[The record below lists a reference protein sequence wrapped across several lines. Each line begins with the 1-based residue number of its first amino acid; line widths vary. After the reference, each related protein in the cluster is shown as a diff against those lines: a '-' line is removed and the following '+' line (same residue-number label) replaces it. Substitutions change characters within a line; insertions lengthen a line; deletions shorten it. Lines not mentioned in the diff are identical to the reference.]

1 MTRPDRF
8 TNLPIRRPGQNIRE
22 LAQKRRRRAIVS
34 FGSASGIIACLPI
47 AAFTESIIAKIYANL
62 KPPAD
67 SPISFPP
74 VFYAIFAAIALIT
87 AINGLSMWKKAN
99 RATQGAKGEEAT
111 GKRLIELQREGWG
124 IEYGMRLGG
133 GLGDADIVCVSPQGK
148 AFVIDVK
155 SHRGQVVTDGKN
167 LYRRTRR
174 NKYPFEK
181 NFLGQSMKQAFQV
194 KQQKGLN
201 FVTPIVAFSDA
212 RVSVPSGKVAGV
224 YVIGGKRLVGLLR
237 GLG

>member
-1 MTRPDRF
+1 LKPT
-8 TNLPIRRPGQNIRE
+8 RRPGQNIRE
-22 LAQKRRRRAIVS
+22 LAKKRRKRALAY
-34 FGSASGIIACLPI
+34 FASAAGIIACLPI
-47 AAFTESIIAKIYANL
+47 AAITESVVAKIYANL

-74 VFYAIFAAIALIT
+74 VFYAIFAAVALII
-87 AINGLSMWKKAN
+87 AINGLSLWKKAN
-99 RATQGAKGEEAT
+99 RAAQGAKGEEAT
-111 GKRLIELQREGWG
+111 GKQLTELKREGWD
-124 IEYGMRLGG
+124 IEYGMRLGS

-155 SHRGQVVTDGKN
+155 SHRGQVVTDGKA

-181 NFLGQSMKQAFQV
+181 NFLRQSMKQALQV

-201 FVTPIVAFSDA
+201 FVTPIVAFSAA

-224 YVIGGKRLVGLLR
+224 YVVGGKRLVGLLR

>member
-1 MTRPDRF
+1 MKPDRF
-8 TNLPIRRPGQNIRE
+8 ANVPSRRPGQNIRE
-22 LAQKRRRRAIVS
+22 LAKKRRRRAIAS
-34 FGSASGIIACLPI
+34 FGSAAGIIACLPI
-47 AAFTESIIAKIYANL
+47 AAITESVVAKIYANL

-67 SPISFPP
+67 SPITFPL
-74 VFYAIFAAIALIT
+74 VFYAIFAAVALII
-87 AINGLSMWKKAN
+87 AINGLSLWKKAN

-111 GKRLIELQREGWG
+111 GKQLTELKRESWD
-124 IEYGMRLGG
+124 IEYGMRLGS
-133 GLGDADIVCVSPQGK
+133 GLGDADIVCVSPGGK
-148 AFVIDVK
+148 VFVIDVK
-155 SHRGQVVTDGKN
+155 AHRGKVVSDGKN

-181 NFLGQSMKQAFQV
+181 NFLRQSMKQAFQV

-224 YVIGGKRLVGLLR
+224 YVVGGKRLVGLLR

>member
-1 MTRPDRF
+1 MTR
-8 TNLPIRRPGQNIRE
+8 TTRRPGQNIRE
-22 LAQKRRRRAIVS
+22 LAQKRRKRAIAS
-34 FGSASGIIACLPI
+34 FGSSAGIIVCLPI
-47 AAFTESIIAKIYANL
+47 AAITESVVAKIYANL
-62 KPPAD
+62 KPPID
-67 SPISFPP
+67 PPIAFPLA
-74 VFYAIFAAIALIT
+74 FYITFAAVALIL
-87 AINGLSMWKKAN
+87 ALNGLSLWKKAN

-111 GKRLIELQREGWG
+111 GKQLIELKKEGWD
-124 IEYGMRLGG
+124 IEYGMPLGS

-155 SHRGQVVTDGKN
+155 SHRGQVVTDGKV

-224 YVIGGKRLVGLLR
+224 HVVGGKRLVGLLR

>member
-1 MTRPDRF
+1 LKPT
-8 TNLPIRRPGQNIRE
+8 RRPGQNIRE

-34 FGSASGIIACLPI
+34 FGSAAGIIVCLPI
-47 AAFTESIIAKIYANL
+47 AAISESIVAKIYANL
-62 KPPAD
+62 KPPID
-67 SPISFPP
+67 PPIAFPLA
-74 VFYAIFAAIALIT
+74 FYAIFTAVALIL
-87 AINGLSMWKKAN
+87 ALNGLSLWKKAN

-111 GKRLIELQREGWG
+111 GKQLIELKKEGWD
-124 IEYGMRLGG
+124 IEYGMRLGS

-155 SHRGQVVTDGKN
+155 SHRGQVVTDGKT

-181 NFLGQSMKQAFQV
+181 NFLRQSMKQALQV
-194 KQQKGLN
+194 KQQKGLS
-201 FVTPIVAFSDA
+201 FVTPIVAFSAA

-224 YVIGGKRLVGLLR
+224 YVVGGKRLVGLLR

>member
-1 MTRPDRF
+1 MTRI
-8 TNLPIRRPGQNIRE
+8 IRRPGQNIRE

-34 FGSASGIIACLPI
+34 FGSAAGIIVCLPI
-47 AAFTESIIAKIYANL
+47 AAITESIVAKVYANL

-67 SPISFPP
+67 SPINFPLA
-74 VFYAIFAAIALIT
+74 FYIIFAAVALIL
-87 AINGLSMWKKAN
+87 ALNGLSLWQKAN

-111 GKRLIELQREGWG
+111 GKQLIELKKEGWD
-124 IEYGMRLGG
+124 IEYGMPLGS

-155 SHRGQVVTDGKN
+155 SHRGQVVTDGKA

-181 NFLGQSMKQAFQV
+181 NFLRQSMKQALQV
-194 KQQKGLN
+194 KQQKGLS
-201 FVTPIVAFSDA
+201 FVTPIVAFSAA

-224 YVIGGKRLVGLLR
+224 YVVGGKRLVGLLR

>member
-1 MTRPDRF
+1 MKPDRSI
-8 TNLPIRRPGQNIRE
+8 NLLSRRPGQNIRE
-22 LAQKRRRRAIVS
+22 LAQKRRRRAIAS
-34 FGSASGIIACLPI
+34 FGSAAGIIACLPI
-47 AAFTESIIAKIYANL
+47 AALTESVVAKIYANL

-67 SPISFPP
+67 SPISFPLA
-74 VFYAIFAAIALIT
+74 FYAIFAAGALII
-87 AINGLSMWKKAN
+87 AINGLSLWKKAN
-99 RATQGAKGEEAT
+99 RAAQGAKGEEVT
-111 GKRLIELQREGWG
+111 GKQLVELQREGWG

-133 GLGDADIVCVSPQGK
+133 GLGDADIVCVSPGGK
-148 AFVIDVK
+148 VFVIDVK

-201 FVTPIVAFSDA
+201 FVIPIVAFSAA

-224 YVIGGKRLVGLLR
+224 YVVGGKRLVGLLR